1 MERDT
6 PLLSAASLQEGSVSK
21 TLGDWKNMKKTFRYM
36 NRVRFVHAEWPLY
49 ADLTIVKMSQRPE
62 YTLQESG
69 VLHSA
74 SRTTYEVELEVDNA
88 RCGVGS
94 PWKEPAALLS
104 ALRKAIRVVLQGLQG
119 TAYPVSYLEQD
130 AVLQEYLLLVH
141 NGQQKWPDIL
151 SEAQRKNPVLDWSR
165 YFVGPSSRTLQ
176 WEFMGPPPRADETRV
191 TIQQQYTVTDKA
203 DGERKLLFVGGTG
216 RIYLMDINMNIEYTG
231 STVQDKE
238 LFLTILDG
246 EHIPELNLYAAFDV
260 YYIHGKNCRALPFV
274 KVAGE
279 EEQPDERY
287 RLYLLEMIC
296 SRLLLTDTGYRVE
309 SAQCY
314 LKVKCKQF
322 YGEVGWKASSG
333 PTHLV
338 AVNNIFEGCRRL
350 LQGGVSWDYETD
362 GLIFTPASEGVGG
375 VKDAADIM
383 WKRTWGTSFKW
394 KPPEF
399 NTVDFM
405 VRVVKDAAGRD
416 SVLYDA
422 EGSYKMLTLWC
433 GFVPSRD
440 LKNMYCEY
448 ALKDLLPEKGADSYK
463 LKPTR
468 FVPSVEPYETDAYFC
483 KMPVTSGGQ
492 MFIDAKE
499 PLEENTIVEF
509 RYDLRVED
517 PARRW
522 KPIRVRH
529 DKTEQLRA
537 YHNNFGNAY
546 EVANANW
553 YSIHHP
559 VTVAMLSG
567 EVAVPAAKDADDD
580 VYYNRKV
587 DDRVWSKTRALR
599 DYHNKYVKTI
609 LIHAVASLL
618 PPTESMTTLLDLAV
632 GKAGDLHKWTDT
644 RLRFVLG
651 IDISRDNLQNAV
663 DGACKRYVEWRQKN
677 RGRPFRAI
685 FLQGDCGKHIIGG
698 DALVEHVDKHIM
710 KCLLGKT
717 KDTEYKVVGNHFGVA
732 KHGFHITSCQF
743 AIHYFFENRRRLN
756 EFLRNV
762 CELTADGG
770 YFIGTCYDG
779 RTVFER
785 LKGAALPIMATYPHP
800 ETGEPVDMFK
810 LERRFTQNAMEND
823 ATSLGYKID
832 VYQET
837 INKVFSEYL
846 VNFDYL
852 VRLMAEY
859 GFDLADDATVKEH
872 GLAHGATGMFG
883 PLFDSM
889 PATGFGYAAHMSDAE
904 KKVSFLNRYFVFRK
918 NRIAN
923 ADLVFRKQMALHQK
937 EEEETK
943 EKEAQVEEPQEEDI
957 MTPVKRVPRTFEVAT
972 EEDLSSDDEEES
984 S

>member
-1 MERDT
+1 
-6 PLLSAASLQEGSVSK
+6 
-21 TLGDWKNMKKTFRYM
+21 
-36 NRVRFVHAEWPLY
+36 
-49 ADLTIVKMSQRPE
+49 
-62 YTLQESG
+62 
-69 VLHSA
+69 
-74 SRTTYEVELEVDNA
+74 
-88 RCGVGS
+88 
-94 PWKEPAALLS
+94 
-104 ALRKAIRVVLQGLQG
+104 
-119 TAYPVSYLEQD
+119 
-130 AVLQEYLLLVH
+130 
-141 NGQQKWPDIL
+141 
-151 SEAQRKNPVLDWSR
+151 
-165 YFVGPSSRTLQ
+165 
-176 WEFMGPPPRADETRV
+176 
-191 TIQQQYTVTDKA
+191 
-203 DGERKLLFVGGTG
+203 
-216 RIYLMDINMNIEYTG
+216 
-231 STVQDKE
+231 
-238 LFLTILDG
+238 
-246 EHIPELNLYAAFDV
+246 
-260 YYIHGKNCRALPFV
+260 
-274 KVAGE
+274 
-279 EEQPDERY
+279 
-287 RLYLLEMIC
+287 
-296 SRLLLTDTGYRVE
+296 
-309 SAQCY
+309 
-314 LKVKCKQF
+314 
-322 YGEVGWKASSG
+322 
-333 PTHLV
+333 
-338 AVNNIFEGCRRL
+338 
-350 LQGGVSWDYETD
+350 
-362 GLIFTPASEGVGG
+362 
-375 VKDAADIM
+375 M
-383 WKRTWGTSFKW
+383 WKRTWTASFKW

-416 SVLYDA
+416 SVLHDA

-440 LKNMYCEY
+440 LKNMYCDY
-448 ALKDLLPEKGADSYK
+448 ALKDLLPERGPDSYK

-483 KMPVTSGGQ
+483 KMQVTSEGQ

-509 RYDLRVED
+509 RYDLTVED

-522 KPIRVRH
+522 KPLRVRH

-537 YHNNFGNAY
+537 YNNNFGNAY

-559 VTVAMLSG
+559 VTAAMLSG

-618 PPTESMTTLLDLAV
+618 PSGGALLDLAV
-632 GKAGDLHKWTDT
+632 GKAGDLHKWTET
-644 RLRFVLG
+644 NLQFVLG

-685 FLQGDCGKHIIGG
+685 FLQGDCGKHIAGG
-698 DALVEHVDKHIM
+698 DALVEDNTIM

-717 KDTEYKVVGNHFGVA
+717 KDTKYKVVANHFGIA
-732 KHGFHITSCQF
+732 KNGFPITSCQF
-743 AIHYFFENRRRLN
+743 AIHYFFENRMRLN

-762 CELTADGG
+762 CELTAEGG

-800 ETGEPVDMFK
+800 DTGEPVEMFK
-810 LERRFTQNAMEND
+810 LERRFTQDTMDND
-823 ATSLGYKID
+823 STSIGYKID

-852 VRLMAEY
+852 ARLLAEY
-859 GFDLADDATVKEH
+859 GFDLADDAAMKEH
-872 GLAHGATGMFG
+872 GLAYGATGMFG
-883 PLFDSM
+883 PLYGSM
-889 PATGFGYAAHMSDAE
+889 PTTGFGYASHMSDAE
-904 KKVSFLNRYFVFRK
+904 KSVSFLNRYFVFRK
-918 NRIAN
+918 NRSAN

-937 EEEETK
+937 QEGETK
-943 EKEAQVEEPQEEDI
+943 EQEEDKEI
-957 MTPVKRVPRTFEVAT
+957 EISTTVKRVPLTFEVAT
-972 EEDLSSDDEEES
+972 EEDLSSDEEEES